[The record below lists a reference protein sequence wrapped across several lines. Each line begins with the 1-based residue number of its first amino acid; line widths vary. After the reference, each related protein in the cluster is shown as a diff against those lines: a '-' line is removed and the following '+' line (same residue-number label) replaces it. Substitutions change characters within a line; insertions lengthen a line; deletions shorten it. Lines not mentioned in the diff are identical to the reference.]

1 MAFKRFA
8 KALVTEP
15 GVEFDRWV
23 EEIRKQH
30 EGAVSKDYVGR
41 IAKTVL
47 RKCDPKQFL
56 LSHATIV
63 ASVDAYAPKGV
74 KTGRYMNHGVQ
85 IDVKYPDFK
94 IKPECHDII
103 NNNGDAWERSLL
115 LNTYRTFI
123 GAANY
128 VEHIQLPELSKG
140 FIVDAVARDLGKTC
154 YIDILVATDRK
165 HQKLVQD
172 ILAGSISAM
181 SMGCISL
188 FTICTKC
195 GNVAV
200 DDSMICPCIA
210 FEGKGTKYV
219 DEEGI
224 EHPISELIGHV
235 SAPNSN
241 QFIEASWVR
250 NPAFRGAVRRQILNP
265 DMDNVAA
272 QLSSSGAIYEIRR
285 DSIDLDGLKK
295 VASKRLGAE
304 DVPPPVDDLEDSL
317 PSDDALPDSAPPD
330 APPDDSAPPDDAP
343 PDEGLSD
350 DSPNAGKDESID
362 ELLDKAQEQILQI
375 LVDKL
380 GKKLEPKPEDVGV
393 VTPTV
398 PTIDSGNENFVG
410 AAQFDRQL
418 KKVFPNNTKLTKW
431 ASRAYRIIHE
441 GGMKSIQ
448 AARMKPRDLVIYS
461 WIEDRVKLHNYNSD
475 LYKTVISVGP
485 LKSYPSKQSYL
496 AACKMRLKRD
506 MSESDK
512 SFLIWKGRIASVA

>member
-1 MAFKRFA
+1 MAFKRYA
-8 KALVTEP
+8 KAIVTEP
-15 GVEFDRWV
+15 GIEFDRWV

-30 EGAVSKDYVGR
+30 EGVVSKDYVGR

-47 RKCDPKQFL
+47 RKCDPNQFL

-63 ASVDAYAPKGV
+63 ASVDAYAPKGS
-74 KTGRYMNHGVQ
+74 KTGRHMNRGVQ
-85 IDVKYPDFK
+85 IDIKYPDFR
-94 IKPECHDII
+94 IKPECHEII

-115 LNTYRTFI
+115 LATYRTFV
-123 GAANY
+123 GSANY

-140 FIVDAVARDLGKTC
+140 FIVDAVARDLGKSC

-165 HQKLVQD
+165 HQKLIQD
-172 ILAGSISAM
+172 ILSGSISAM

-210 FEGKGTKYV
+210 FDGKGNKYS

-235 SAPNSN
+235 SVPNSN

-265 DMDNVAA
+265 DMTNIAS
-272 QLSSSGAIYEIRR
+272 QLSESGAIYELRR
-285 DSIDLDGLKK
+285 DLIDLDGLKK
-295 VASKRLGAE
+295 VASIKVSA
-304 DVPPPVDDLEDSL
+304 DDPPPDIPPPDDSGD
-317 PSDDALPDSAPPD
+317 APPD
-330 APPDDSAPPDDAP
+330 APPDESSDDP
-343 PDEGLSD
+343 SSDDGPNNVPSDEG
-350 DSPNAGKDESID
+350 AEGGSID
-362 ELLDKAQEQILQI
+362 DMLDKAQEQILQI
-375 LVDKL
+375 LIDKL
-380 GKKLEPKPEDVGV
+380 GKKLEPKPEDVGIA
-393 VTPTV
+393 TPPISV
-398 PTIDSGNENFVG
+398 DSGNENFVN
-410 AAQFDRQL
+410 AAQFDGQL
-418 KKVFPNNTKLTKW
+418 KKLFPNNQKLIKW
-431 ASRAYRIIHE
+431 ASRAYRIVRE
-441 GGMKSIQ
+441 GGIKSIRS
-448 AARMKPRDLVIYS
+448 AHMKPSDLVVYS
-461 WIEDRVKLHNYNSD
+461 WIEDRVKLRNYNSD

-512 SFLIWKGRIASVA
+512 SFLIWKGRIASVT